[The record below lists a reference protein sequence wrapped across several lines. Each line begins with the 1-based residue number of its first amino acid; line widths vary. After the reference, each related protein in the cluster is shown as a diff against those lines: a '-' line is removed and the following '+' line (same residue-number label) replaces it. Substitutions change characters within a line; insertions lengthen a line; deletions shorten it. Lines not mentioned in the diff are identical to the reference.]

1 MPKPSSNVTLLS
13 EVYIFLQELTK
24 RHKKIDEVLQVSKDG
39 NIEFNEI
46 EEASTGIIENTTE
59 FY

>member
-46 EEASTGIIENTTE
+46 EEASTGIIELCENMN
-59 FY
+59 